1 MNRLQIG
8 QFNMNPNQMQNSFA
22 TQSNA
27 DSVGMAS
34 SINDIG
40 VYHPHI
46 HNQQHIHRLHPAEN
60 MYQENYQSK
69 GSDGGFAGTKQSMWT
84 PDEDTTLVRLVEK
97 IGPQKWALI
106 ADYLPNRQG
115 KHCRERWHNHL
126 NPRNKRCEWTKIEE
140 WVLFLLHRK
149 LENQWAQI
157 AKVLEGRTDNS
168 IKNHW
173 NSSMRKKKTDM
184 QRALDSYI
192 TQMLK
197 VRKVN
202 VETLDAKVLKQK
214 KEEIENKYLLELRRE
229 VGSENK
235 KYYEQKAKEMMRRQD
250 GSIFL
255 QICTRLLV

>member
-1 MNRLQIG
+1 MNRLQVG
-8 QFNMNPNQMQNSFA
+8 QFNMGQNSMA
-22 TQSNA
+22 TQSIG
-27 DSVGMAS
+27 DSVAMSS
-34 SINDIG
+34 SINDIA

-46 HNQQHIHRLHPAEN
+46 HNHQPIHRLPPSEN
-60 MYQENYQSK
+60 MYQENYASK
-69 GSDGGFAGTKQSMWT
+69 GSDGGFAGAKQSMWT

-149 LENQWAQI
+149 LDNQWAQI

-192 TQMLK
+192 NQMLK
-197 VRKVN
+197 VRKIN
-202 VETLDAKVLKQK
+202 IEALDAKAQKQK

-229 VGSENK
+229 VTNENK
-235 KYYEQKAKEMMRRQD
+235 KYYEQKAKEMMRR
-250 GSIFL
+250 
-255 QICTRLLV
+255 